1 MNTNDSASFKVV
13 KVLNNFI
20 KSERKRKWRHI
31 NFKKINKLIKN

>member
-20 KSERKRKWRHI
+20 KSERKMKWRHI
-31 NFKKINKLIKN
+31 NIEEI